1 MHKPAS
7 NANPMFNWFRANN
20 RLNTTGGGGGANY
33 SAPVVIQEDIQGV
46 SNVFAPYIIFHNTGH
61 EPQTNLG
68 QASSISS
75 STQSIESNNGVNVD
89 GQPIEEYLKSV
100 M

>member
-1 MHKPAS
+1 MNS
-7 NANPMFNWFRANN
+7 S
-20 RLNTTGGGGGANY
+20 GGGGGANY
-33 SAPVVIQEDIQGV
+33 SAPVVVQEDIQGV

-68 QASSISS
+68 QQGGISS
-75 STQSIESNNGVNVD
+75 STQRVDSSNGLNVD
-89 GQPIEEYLKSV
+89 GQPIEEYLRGV